1 MTQASSNLTGERRWR
16 ARRQW
21 SMVRLSL
28 PPERPSIT
36 LSPSLIMPYCPMASP
51 GRGECG
57 VGVMSEWSVV
67 TVSE

>member
-1 MTQASSNLTGERRWR
+1 
-16 ARRQW
+16 
-21 SMVRLSL
+21 MVRLSL

-36 LSPSLIMPYCPMASP
+36 LSPSLIMPYWPMASP